1 MKTML
6 AALALAVPLSA
17 SAGPVQFDVG
27 DAHVVVVRPID
38 AWSPDASL
46 AEKSL
51 KVIDDKGFAY
61 SYIDAA
67 GKKIHP
73 FPGSWISAKVVTP
86 LSEEVGTQ
94 LVKAGFKEYGYGHLY
109 EIGAPVSVEVQKL
122 PTLLALQNEL
132 YRKWSL
138 LQGDPSELE
147 SKVKTKKFIGSVVG
161 LAIGVA
167 GVKTFGTSVDVTN
180 YVNLTGDI
188 NRVAGASAR
197 AVMPLPLPDLDF
209 STCTEVDIRR
219 VDRFGYIGEI
229 IICYHTPK
237 TEALEQRALAQ
248 GIITA
253 SGVGASEQEIQAA
266 RTADYQRRVGFWNAA
281 QLKNK
286 VTVPEAADAGAA
298 Q

>member
-6 AALALAVPLSA
+6 AVLAFAVSLSA
-17 SAGPVQFDVG
+17 SADPVQFDVG

-51 KVIDDKGFAY
+51 KFIDDKGFAY

-67 GKKIHP
+67 GKKISP
-73 FPGSWISAKVVTP
+73 FPGSWIAAKVVTP
-86 LSEEVGTQ
+86 VSEEVSAQ
-94 LVKAGFKEYGYGHLY
+94 LAGAGFKEYRSSPLY
-109 EIGAPVSVEVQKL
+109 EIGAPVNVEVQKL
-122 PTLLALQNEL
+122 PALLALQNEL

-138 LQGDPSELE
+138 RQGDPSELE
-147 SKVKTKKFIGSVVG
+147 SKVKTKKIIGSTVG
-161 LAIGVA
+161 LLIGVA
-167 GVKTFGTSVDVTN
+167 GVKTFGTSVDPTN

-209 STCTEVDIRR
+209 STCKEVDIRR

-229 IICYHTPK
+229 IICYRTPK
-237 TEALEQRALAQ
+237 TESLEQSALAKA
-248 GIITA
+248 IITA
-253 SGVGASEQEIQAA
+253 SGISASVQEIQAA
-266 RTADYQRRVGFWNAA
+266 RTADYQRRVAFWTAA
-281 QLKNK
+281 QQKGEIAA
-286 VTVPEAADAGAA
+286 PEAVGAGADR
-298 Q
+298 